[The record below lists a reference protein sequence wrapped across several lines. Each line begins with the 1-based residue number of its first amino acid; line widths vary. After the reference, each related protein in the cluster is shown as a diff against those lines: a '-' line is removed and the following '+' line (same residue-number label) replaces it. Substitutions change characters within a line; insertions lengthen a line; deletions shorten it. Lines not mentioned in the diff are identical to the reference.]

1 MGLEVK
7 GDEGRLTLTGLGEK
21 SVVVMEGRRSGGKGR
36 GLLSM
41 GRTW

>member
-7 GDEGRLTLTGLGEK
+7 GDEGLRTLTGLGEK
-21 SVVVMEGRRSGGKGR
+21 SVVVMEGRRRGGEGR
-36 GLLSM
+36 GLLWM